1 MKKTILTMIAAS
13 VLMPWSNQCL
23 QAQDY
28 RPNPEGYLMER
39 YGVTAWQEEMIN
51 WYSWIR
57 SRELDSLKTLDLV
70 PQEYRK
76 ERDSVTYIYYARIG
90 RILTE
95 EQKSKFDP
103 EAFKAAKAKE
113 IRILGLPVEKEI
125 AMGKLKAEY
134 DKSVAA
140 LSGLPYREMKHRK
153 SALDSEYRGKIKT
166 LLGEEKYGEWT
177 AYKNSAVERKFK
189 EQFGF
194 TDSEF
199 ELYKELENR
208 QAVEILVIRN
218 TVTEPVE
225 RVGKIAAAK
234 QAKVDSLRVYHSAGA
249 ADRCGGSDTGLC
261 EDTGTSRAGG
271 GTVLSGKSECRRS
284 ETVLR
289 ERV

>member
-1 MKKTILTMIAAS
+1 MKKTILTLMAVS
-13 VLMPWSNQCL
+13 VLMPWGDLFL

-113 IRILGLPVEKEI
+113 IRILGLPVVWRCTF
-125 AMGKLKAEY
+125 AEGY
-134 DKSVAA
+134 
-140 LSGLPYREMKHRK
+140 
-153 SALDSEYRGKIKT
+153 
-166 LLGEEKYGEWT
+166 
-177 AYKNSAVERKFK
+177 
-189 EQFGF
+189 
-194 TDSEF
+194 
-199 ELYKELENR
+199 
-208 QAVEILVIRN
+208 
-218 TVTEPVE
+218 
-225 RVGKIAAAK
+225 
-234 QAKVDSLRVYHSAGA
+234 
-249 ADRCGGSDTGLC
+249 RCGWTDTKTERRWDGS
-261 EDTGTSRAGG
+261 
-271 GTVLSGKSECRRS
+271 VRS
-284 ETVLR
+284 EQAMRKNLH
-289 ERV
+289 EG

>member
-28 RPNPEGYLMER
+28 RPNREGYLMER

-57 SRELDSLKTLDLV
+57 SRELDSLKTLDLA

-90 RILTE
+90 SILTE

-113 IRILGLPVEKEI
+113 IRMLELPVEKEI
-125 AMGKLKAEY
+125 AMGKMKSEY

-140 LSGLPYREMKHRK
+140 LSGLPYREKKQRK
-153 SALDSEYRGKIKT
+153 AVLDSEYRGKIKM
-166 LLGEEKYGEWT
+166 LIGEEKYGEWT

-208 QAVEILVIRN
+208 QAVEILVIKN
-218 TVTEPVE
+218 TETEPME
-225 RVGKIAAAK
+225 RGEKIAAAK
-234 QAKVDSLRVYHSAGA
+234 QAKVDSLRAVLPHETFGKWYEYYQRKEAQ
-249 ADRCGGSDTGLC
+249 RQQ
-261 EDTGTSRAGG
+261 SR
-271 GTVLSGKSECRRS
+271 
-284 ETVLR
+284 
-289 ERV
+289 